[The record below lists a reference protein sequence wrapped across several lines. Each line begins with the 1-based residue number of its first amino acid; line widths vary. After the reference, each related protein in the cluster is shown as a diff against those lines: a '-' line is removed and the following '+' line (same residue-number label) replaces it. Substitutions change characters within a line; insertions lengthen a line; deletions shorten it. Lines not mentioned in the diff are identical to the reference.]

1 MASTKRLAI
10 QSYKGGTGKTF
21 FCANLATFLAEER
34 KKKALLIDADWHA
47 GTLGRYFLL
56 EDTIETMQTF
66 NDFMV
71 WLAETYG
78 EAYME
83 QTSPYD
89 LTDPEFVSEVVKRLE
104 QGILPT
110 DFNNLDLIGIHGIA
124 DPTQKNIGALPMR
137 FWTRMAI
144 GWLRRLF
151 TELGKRRE
159 YDIILLD
166 NAPGFSYQTLS
177 TMVIADGS
185 VVVAS
190 PDRHNVDETLR
201 VLRTTSGPLKRLLK
215 LQSDTNTVL
224 PIRTIFN
231 SYVASSR
238 IASAN
243 LGRWKEEFKSLAP
256 VVGVFPC
263 DCAIRG
269 GDLMIPNLY
278 QVQPDHPWAEELPP
292 VVNELFRALGI
303 P

>member
-1 MASTKRLAI
+1 MVRTKRVSI

-34 KKKALLIDADWHA
+34 KKKVLLIDADWHA
-47 GTLGRYFLL
+47 GTLGRYFFL
-56 EDTIETMQTF
+56 EETIETMQTF

-71 WLAETYG
+71 WLAETHR

-89 LTDPEFVSEVVKRLE
+89 LTDPQFVSGVVKRLE

-110 DFNNLDLIGIHGIA
+110 DFNNLDLIGIRGIA

-151 TELGKRRE
+151 TELGKRRQ

-201 VLRTTSGPLKRLLK
+201 VLRTTSGPLKKLLK
-215 LQSDTNTVL
+215 LQSDADTVL

-243 LGRWKEEFKSLAP
+243 LGKWKEEFEKLAP
-256 VVGVFPC
+256 VVGIFPC
-263 DCAIRG
+263 DCTIRG

-278 QVQPDHPWAEELPP
+278 QAQPDHPWARELPS
-292 VVNELFRALGI
+292 VVDSLFTVLGM